1 MFFFLASYL
10 PDKTDPHPSDPEHV
24 GRGYCEVMQTH
35 CLEMSFCALISPC
48 ARLTQLP
55 ENPQINNSTAPKR
68 VQLCRAP
75 DRGQTLRVLGFPSPP
90 GSGDRGI
97 KAVGSVSTLL
107 FLKPSRKNVGAAG
120 EPRFFMFIAFSRS
133 FERAVSDSPAQL
145 PGAGTAPS
153 LRSTGSRTQ
162 QGHCQG
168 RHLLPSELL
177 ILLKI

>member
-35 CLEMSFCALISPC
+35 CLEMSFCAFISPC

-55 ENPQINNSTAPKR
+55 ENPQINNPTALKMSLAPQSPRSGPNPASSWVPISTR
-68 VQLCRAP
+68 E
-75 DRGQTLRVLGFPSPP
+75 
-90 GSGDRGI
+90 RGI

-107 FLKPSRKNVGAAG
+107 FLKPSRKNVGAAE

-153 LRSTGSRTQ
+153 LRSMGSRTQ